1 VGEQA
6 AGGAAGFEDAE
17 IGEPVGSASNGF
29 ASAVGE
35 SGEGVTQ
42 KIAAGGHEFR
52 IAGERDSGVFRET
65 W

>member
-1 VGEQA
+1 MW
-6 AGGAAGFEDAE
+6 
-17 IGEPVGSASNGF
+17 ASRRP
-29 ASAVGE
+29 AVRLVSSAVGE